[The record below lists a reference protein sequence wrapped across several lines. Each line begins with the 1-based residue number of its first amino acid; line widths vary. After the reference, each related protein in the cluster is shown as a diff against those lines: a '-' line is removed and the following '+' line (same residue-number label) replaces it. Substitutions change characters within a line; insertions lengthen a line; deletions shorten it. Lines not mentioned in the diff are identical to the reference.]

1 MLNFSKAKDKI
12 MQITV
17 TFGTGDDTVKMT
29 DQAESVPV
37 YLDILKE
44 LGWQID
50 QITEIT
56 TKINPAIPP
65 QRLK

>member
-1 MLNFSKAKDKI
+1 

-17 TFGTGDDTVKMT
+17 TFGAEDDTVKMT